1 MFTIYLHQNIR
12 KARLERKINWKNK
25 QSNNSNSNNSNNKNK
40 SKQKTKKTKN
50 KKIATTEKVIPSKT
64 QPIFP
69 KDFSQ
74 VVYLFLPQK
83 SVY

>member
-1 MFTIYLHQNIR
+1 M
-12 KARLERKINWKNK
+12 KNK
-25 QSNNSNSNNSNNKNK
+25 QINNNNSNNNSNKNK
-40 SKQKTKKTKN
+40 SKQKQNQKQKTE
-50 KKIATTEKVIPSKT
+50 TTEKVIPSQT
-64 QPIFP
+64 QFIFS